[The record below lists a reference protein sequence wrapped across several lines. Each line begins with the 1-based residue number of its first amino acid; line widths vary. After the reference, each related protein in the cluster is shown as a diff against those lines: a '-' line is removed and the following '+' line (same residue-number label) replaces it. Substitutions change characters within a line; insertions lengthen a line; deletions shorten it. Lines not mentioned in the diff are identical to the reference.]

1 MVVAA
6 KPSRLKPR
14 KTPQEWKVTGRFPYH
29 GDVSGVSNWWSRRE
43 VGDETNFGSTSEI
56 PEILETALLANE
68 DESIILS
75 PGETAI
81 FQTSGIGALGVLRD
95 NRLASEELLALVRL
109 VRRSGELKMANLEI
123 PRGPIGDGRRNLH
136 VTAAP
141 IDNEGKI
148 LVFINDESEQ
158 QRIDAVRRDFVAN
171 VSHELKTPIG
181 ALMLLSEAVL
191 GAKDNPEEVQKFAQR
206 MQSESRRLSELVKEI
221 IDLSRLQSHDPLVAA
236 YEVDI
241 DEVVKE
247 AINLSESAAEARQ
260 VTIILNEKS
269 NGVVIGDR
277 DQLIMALHN
286 LIENA
291 INYSPE
297 KTRVTVNISDAGELI
312 EVTVADQGIGI
323 AETEQE
329 RIFERFYRVDPAR
342 SRETGGTGLGLSIVK
357 HVALNHGGEIGV
369 WSKEGVG
376 STFALRLPRAPQSVT
391 DEGGIA

>member
-1 MVVAA
+1 MA
-6 KPSRLKPR
+6 
-14 KTPQEWKVTGRFPYH
+14 GRFPYH
-29 GDVSGVSNWWSRRE
+29 GDVSGVSNWWTRRE
-43 VGDETNFGSTSEI
+43 VKDESKLLEHSEI
-56 PEILETALLANE
+56 PEILKTALLANE
-68 DESIILS
+68 DESLILS

-81 FQTSGIGALGVLRD
+81 FQTSGISALGVLRE
-95 NRLASEELLALVRL
+95 NRLISEELLALVRL

-141 IDNEGKI
+141 IDAQGKI

-158 QRIDAVRRDFVAN
+158 QRVDAVRRDFVAN

-191 GAKDNPEEVQKFAQR
+191 GAKDDPEEIQKFAQR
-206 MQSESRRLSELVKEI
+206 MQSESKRLSELVKEI

-247 AINLSESAAEARQ
+247 SINLSESAAEARQ
-260 VTIILNEKS
+260 IEISLNEKS
-269 NGVVIGDR
+269 SGVVIGDR
-277 DQLIMALHN
+277 DQLIMAVHN

-297 KTRVTVNISDAGELI
+297 KTRVTVTISDAGELI

-323 AETEQE
+323 PETEQE

-357 HVALNHGGEIGV
+357 HVALNHGGEIAV

-376 STFALRLPRAPQSVT
+376 STFALRLPRAPQSSL
-391 DEGGIA
+391 DEGGQD